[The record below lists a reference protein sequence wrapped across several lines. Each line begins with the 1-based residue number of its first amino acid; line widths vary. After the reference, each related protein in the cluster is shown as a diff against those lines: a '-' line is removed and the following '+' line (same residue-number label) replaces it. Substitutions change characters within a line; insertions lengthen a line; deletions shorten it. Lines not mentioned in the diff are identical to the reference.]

1 MTDGSTQRA
10 LPLRQL
16 FTLSI
21 YWLGIQTIWGGL
33 NTIIIPQRID
43 ALNPGAQGVLLALI
57 IAVGAIA
64 PIIVQPTVGMISDYT
79 ITRWGRRKPYIVI
92 GALLDVAFLAGF
104 AWSNTFLAMLA
115 FYFLLQ
121 LSSNFAQGPFQGYVP
136 DLVPAR
142 QVGTASGL
150 MGLMLVLGTIVGV
163 GIATVGGAAS
173 APAVLALG
181 VVEVVTMVIL
191 VATVDEGRAAPRR
204 AGSWRQVALSAW
216 DRDILRESNVLWLL
230 LVRLLFLGAYNVTA
244 LATPYFER
252 VHGLTDTAADQTVF
266 LATVIVGVA
275 TLLAALPGGRLSDRF
290 GRRAVIWGA
299 GVIAGLGLLGVAVAP
314 SRELAI
320 ASFVPF
326 GIGMGFFLSADW
338 ALMADVIPKHTSG
351 RYMGVLNAGTAMAGP
366 VFLIVGGP
374 TQDIFG
380 ALLGREAGPRF
391 AMLVAALF
399 VAGAC
404 LALRRVD
411 PRRRE
416 LEMEP
421 GPEGDPAAVA
431 ASPA

>member
-33 NTIIIPQRID
+33 NTIVIPQRID

-181 VVEVVTMVIL
+181 AVEVVTMVIL

-204 AGSWRQVALSAW
+204 TGSWRQVALSAW

-275 TLLAALPGGRLSDRF
+275 THHAALPGGRLSDRF

-416 LEMEP
+416 LETEP
-421 GPEGDPAAVA
+421 GPEGEPAAVA

>member
-1 MTDGSTQRA
+1 METPPQRP

-16 FTLSI
+16 LSLSI

-33 NTIIIPQRID
+33 NTIVIPQRID
-43 ALNPGAQGVLLALI
+43 ALNPGAQGLLLALI
-57 IAVGAIA
+57 IAVGAVA
-64 PIIVQPTVGMISDYT
+64 PIIVQPTIGMISDYT
-79 ITRWGRRKPYIVI
+79 VSRWGRRKPYIVI
-92 GALLDVAFLAGF
+92 GSVLDILFLAGF
-104 AWSNTFLAMLA
+104 AMSNDFLAMLA

-163 GIATVGGAAS
+163 GIATFGGAAS
-173 APAVLALG
+173 VPAVLALG
-181 VVEVVTMVIL
+181 VVEVVTMVVL
-191 VATVDEGRAAPRR
+191 VLSVDEGRAAPVRT
-204 AGSWRQVALSAW
+204 GTWRQVAASAW

-252 VHGLTDTAADQTVF
+252 VHGLSDDAANGTVL

-275 TLLAALPGGRLSDRF
+275 TLLAALPGGRLSDRY
-290 GRRAVIWGA
+290 GRRPVIWGA
-299 GVIAGLGLLGVAVAP
+299 GLIAALGLLGVAAAP

-320 ASFVPF
+320 AAFVPF
-326 GIGMGFFLSADW
+326 GIGMGLFLSADW

-366 VFLIVGGP
+366 VFLLVGGP

-380 ALLGREAGPRF
+380 ALMGREAGPRV

-416 LEMEP
+416 LDAPALVAP
-421 GPEGDPAAVA
+421 GASAAR
-431 ASPA
+431 

>member
-1 MTDGSTQRA
+1 MNAERPS

-16 FTLSI
+16 LTLSI

-33 NTIIIPQRID
+33 NTIVIPQRID
-43 ALNPGAQGVLLALI
+43 ALNPGAQGLLLALI
-57 IAVGAIA
+57 IAVGAVA
-64 PIIVQPTVGMISDYT
+64 PIIVQPTIGMISDYT
-79 ITRWGRRKPYIVI
+79 VTRWGRRKPYIVI
-92 GALLDVAFLAGF
+92 GSLLDVVFLAGF
-104 AWSNTFLAMLA
+104 ALSNDFLAMLA

-163 GIATVGGAAS
+163 GIATFGGAAS
-173 APAVLALG
+173 VPAVMALG
-181 VVEVVTMVIL
+181 AVELVTMVVL
-191 VATVDEGRAAPRR
+191 VGTVDEGTAAPRR
-204 AGSWRQVALSAW
+204 TGSWAQVAASAW

-252 VHGLTDTAADQTVF
+252 VHGLTDDAANETVF

-275 TLLAALPGGRLSDRF
+275 TLLAAVPGGRLSDRY
-290 GRRAVIWGA
+290 GRRKVIWAA
-299 GVIAGLGLLGVAVAP
+299 GLVAGLGLLGVAGAP

-320 ASFVPF
+320 AGFIPF
-326 GIGMGFFLSADW
+326 GVGMGLFLSADW

-366 VFLIVGGP
+366 VFLLVGGP
-374 TQDIFG
+374 AQDLFG
-380 ALLGREAGPRF
+380 ALLGREAGPRI

-399 VAGAC
+399 IVGAC
-404 LALRRVD
+404 LALRHVD

-416 LEMEP
+416 IEP
-421 GPEGDPAAVA
+421 ELLGATPAAA
-431 ASPA
+431 

>member
-1 MTDGSTQRA
+1 
-10 LPLRQL
+10 
-16 FTLSI
+16 
-21 YWLGIQTIWGGL
+21 
-33 NTIIIPQRID
+33 
-43 ALNPGAQGVLLALI
+43 VLLALI

-92 GALLDVAFLAGF
+92 GALLDLAFLAGF

-204 AGSWRQVALSAW
+204 TGSWRQVALSAW

-421 GPEGDPAAVA
+421 GPEGEPAAVA

>member
-1 MTDGSTQRA
+1 MTEGSTQRA

-33 NTIIIPQRID
+33 NTIVIPQRID

-92 GALLDVAFLAGF
+92 GALLDLAFLAGF

-204 AGSWRQVALSAW
+204 TGSWRQVALSAW

-266 LATVIVGVA
+266 LATVIVGIA

-391 AMLVAALF
+391 AMLVAAIF

-421 GPEGDPAAVA
+421 GPEGESAAVA